1 MFPYADYEFY
11 KEKAHG
17 TAPQDVFN
25 AEVLEASFFLQ
36 YLTMGKSDKEQPEAL
51 QYAVCKITDMYIQEK
66 TKRNN
71 GIGGIKSESND
82 GYSVSYS
89 VEQKDGELLE
99 ELLARKASDIARKY
113 LINTG
118 LLNRKVGCGHDHQC
132 GYHYL

>member
-11 KEKAHG
+11 KEKANG
-17 TAPQDVFN
+17 TALKDVFN

-36 YLTMGKSDKEQPEAL
+36 YLTMGKSDKDQPEAL
-51 QYAVCKITDMYIQEK
+51 KYAVCKIADMYIQEK
-66 TKRNN
+66 TQRNN
-71 GIGGIKSESND
+71 AAGSIKSESND

-118 LLNRKVGCGHDHQC
+118 LLSRKVGCGHDYQC